1 MLVDVEPGQFL
12 ATASPAAGIP
22 VVVLVVGGLVLLV
35 IIAVLLTRRGKGP
48 RA

>member
-12 ATASPAAGIP
+12 ATASPAGIP